1 MKRIHIYIL
10 TAMALL
16 NSSCSADWL
25 DLNTTS
31 SVETGQAIV
40 TLDDAQIALNGI
52 YRLASGHSYYGD
64 NIGITAIAVPPM
76 YRHVSPKETENA
88 YLPIMNTMCS
98 LPII

>member
-1 MKRIHIYIL
+1 
-10 TAMALL
+10 MALL

-64 NIGITAIAVPPM
+64 NYWY

>member
-1 MKRIHIYIL
+1 MKRIHIYLL

-52 YRLASGHSYYGD
+52 YRLAITETT
-64 NIGITAIAVPPM
+64 IGITAIAVPPM

>member
-1 MKRIHIYIL
+1 
-10 TAMALL
+10 MALL

-52 YRLASGHSYYGD
+52 YRLHP
-64 NIGITAIAVPPM
+64 AIAVPPM
-76 YRHVSPKETENA
+76 YRHVSPKETENV
-88 YLPIMNTMCS
+88 YLPITNTMCS

>member
-52 YRLASGHSYYGD
+52 YRLLRRQLL
-64 NIGITAIAVPPM
+64 VL
-76 YRHVSPKETENA
+76 RR
-88 YLPIMNTMCS
+88 LPCRRCTGTHHQRRRKTRIS
-98 LPII
+98 LL

>member
-1 MKRIHIYIL
+1 MKRIHIYLL

-40 TLDDAQIALNGI
+40 TLDDAQICLLYTSDAADDGI
-52 YRLASGHSYYGD
+52 P
-64 NIGITAIAVPPM
+64 V
-76 YRHVSPKETENA
+76 
-88 YLPIMNTMCS
+88 
-98 LPII
+98 

>member
-1 MKRIHIYIL
+1 MKRIYIYIL

-40 TLDDAQIALNGI
+40 TLWHPAIATTETT
-52 YRLASGHSYYGD
+52 
-64 NIGITAIAVPPM
+64 IGITAIAVPPM
-76 YRHVSPKETENA
+76 YRHVSPKETENV
-88 YLPIMNTMCS
+88 YLPTTNTMCS

>member
-1 MKRIHIYIL
+1 MKRIHIYLL

-40 TLDDAQIALNGI
+40 TLDDAQIALN
-52 YRLASGHSYYGD
+52 
-64 NIGITAIAVPPM
+64 
-76 YRHVSPKETENA
+76 
-88 YLPIMNTMCS
+88 
-98 LPII
+98 

>member
-40 TLDDAQIALNGI
+40 TLDDAQIATTETT
-52 YRLASGHSYYGD
+52 
-64 NIGITAIAVPPM
+64 IGITAIAVPPM

>member
-52 YRLASGHSYYGD
+52 YRLASGHTETT
-64 NIGITAIAVPPM
+64 IGITAIAVPPM
-76 YRHVSPKETENA
+76 YRHASPKETENA

>member
-40 TLDDAQIALNGI
+40 TLQ
-52 YRLASGHSYYGD
+52 
-64 NIGITAIAVPPM
+64 M